1 MKSKIKSPARLTGK
15 IMMIVGAICIVL
27 QVIANKT
34 VELAAMKASSLSDI
48 DKFLLKFKFLLLG
61 SEDHIEVPGFMSFLG
76 FVWLGLI
83 GVVLFSVGFR
93 IMREEKVEHWIM
105 FLVVG
110 GSLFVISFLCLL
122 FTSASSVFSLESSTT
137 RVIRIFQNFWHLF
150 ISIPILIASYFS
162 HKFFRQKHAVEFG
175 EATE

>member
-1 MKSKIKSPARLTGK
+1 MSKIKNSSRLIGQ
-15 IMMIVGAICIVL
+15 IMMAVGAICIVL

-34 VELAAMKASSLSDI
+34 VDLATIKESSLGDI

-61 SEDHIEVPGFMSFLG
+61 AENNTEIPGFMSFLG

-93 IMREEKVEHWIM
+93 VMREDKVETWIM
-105 FLVVG
+105 LLVVG
-110 GSLFVISFLCLL
+110 GSMFVLSFLCLL
-122 FTSASSVFSLESSTT
+122 FTDASSVFSLESSTT

-150 ISIPILIASYFS
+150 ISIPILIATYFS

-175 EATE
+175 EATN